1 MSTRGPEMGPQI
13 NMLNRD
19 QKPYN
24 DRWLEMKPIIS
35 DLLCQKDVSKQDWHK
50 LFWHAHQ
57 AVTWLEE
64 GYILL
69 QERVKNRILISL

>member
-1 MSTRGPEMGPQI
+1 MSTRGPEMGPTI
-13 NMLNRD
+13 NMLKRD
-19 QKPYN
+19 QKAYD

-50 LFWHAHQ
+50 LFWDAHQ

-69 QERVKNRILISL
+69 QECVKFYI

>member
-1 MSTRGPEMGPQI
+1 MSTRGSEMGPTI
-13 NMLNRD
+13 NMLKRD
-19 QKPYN
+19 QKAYD

-50 LFWHAHQ
+50 LFW

-69 QERVKNRILISL
+69 QEYVKNPINL